1 MSGTG
6 VFYGLV
12 GLNVTANESNA
23 EPLAGVTIKV
33 YEQLYDDAGNAIR
46 NPAAYADE
54 TPIASTISTEPFD
67 FENPGLADPI
77 PIDFIRNFTI
87 ELEAFKNK
95 DRDVLFVA
103 SKDGYETSSSMGFL
117 TPLYRGVV
125 KFESNGGSAVPDIE
139 DAIPNQLIAEPTPP
153 TYDGFVFK
161 GWHKDEGL
169 AEPWDFSS
177 DTVTQQVTTL
187 YAKWEKEAEPVV
199 PGEPEPLPD
208 PKPIPLDE
216 KTLPQVGDNSAVP
229 QLFALGIVALG
240 AVGLAAFSARKAR

>member
-199 PGEPEPLPD
+199 PSEPEPLPD